1 MSDTILM
8 SILLCGLSLVVT
20 LIILRSSGL
29 SLGLPFAYLSCLHLQ
44 HVPGAYAHLARPDLF
59 VTTPYVA
66 TGIWQ
71 TAIGS
76 LCFVAGLL
84 VSRYRARSVA
94 TRNTSFRSADTI
106 SAVTATAEPFWRFC
120 LIGGW
125 VFVYGLSPLREIPS
139 LGALIEKGAAIWML
153 GVMLGLRDAVARSRL
168 KSIVIWLSA
177 LAVYPSLGLL
187 LGGFLSYGS
196 AAAMIVVSVLVVS
209 VRSTPRILV
218 GIVVATI
225 IGLSI
230 FVNYFIARDQIRSVT
245 WSDASFGD
253 RVNTVIDAFSE
264 VSLINLSDD
273 KHAESLDERL
283 NQNYF
288 VGLAADRL
296 DNGFVD
302 FRQGTSF
309 YEALIAP
316 IPRALWPDKPVFGG
330 SGTLVKD
337 MTGLD
342 LSETTSWGVGQV
354 MELYIN
360 FGWWSLVLGFAA
372 LGWLIG
378 QLDIK
383 AAAAERRGDIRTLL
397 ICFLPAIALIQPI
410 GSLVELAGGGLSAY
424 FAAIGWSHV
433 WTMWMNRQRR
443 RAAHL

>member
-1 MSDTILM
+1 MSDTILT

-20 LIILRSSGL
+20 LMVLRSSGL
-29 SLGLPFAYLSCLHLQ
+29 SLGLPFAYLSSLHLQ

-59 VTTPYVA
+59 ATTPYVA

-84 VSRYRARSVA
+84 VSRYRARSNR
-94 TRNTSFRSADTI
+94 RNPRFPPTDAI
-106 SAVTATAEPFWRFC
+106 SAKTATAEPFWRFC

-153 GVMLGLRDAVARSRL
+153 GVMLGLRNAVARSRL

-209 VRSTPRILV
+209 VRRTPRILV

-245 WSDASFGD
+245 WSGASFGD
-253 RVNTVIDAFSE
+253 RVDTVIDAFSQF
-264 VSLINLSDD
+264 SIIDISDD
-273 KHAESLDERL
+273 KHAESLDQRL

-288 VGLAADRL
+288 IGLAADRL
-296 DNGFVD
+296 DNGFVG
-302 FRQGTSF
+302 FRQGASF

-330 SGTLVKD
+330 SGTIVRD
-337 MTGLD
+337 MTGLN

-354 MELYIN
+354 MEFYIN

-383 AAAAERRGDIRTLL
+383 AAAAERRGDIRILL
-397 ICFLPAIALIQPI
+397 ICFLPAVALVQPI

-433 WTMWMNRQRR
+433 WTMWANRRRR
-443 RAAHL
+443 RAATP